1 MKERIHQSIP
11 LNLGIGD
18 VSAREAIKKAKG
30 VARVQSFGQLP
41 KIGDEKRKPITGPSI
56 ANSVSTN
63 NLKARELGFGQDNSL
78 IQGKQYPFQQPK
90 MSLDPN
96 QHPPMSGSLQQM
108 GAINRK
114 QFASRNQSLPNT

>member
-18 VSAREAIKKAKG
+18 VNSAREAIKKAKG
-30 VARVQSFGQLP
+30 VNRVQSFGQLP

-63 NLKARELGFGQDNSL
+63 NLKARELGFG
-78 IQGKQYPFQQPK
+78 
-90 MSLDPN
+90 
-96 QHPPMSGSLQQM
+96 
-108 GAINRK
+108 
-114 QFASRNQSLPNT
+114 